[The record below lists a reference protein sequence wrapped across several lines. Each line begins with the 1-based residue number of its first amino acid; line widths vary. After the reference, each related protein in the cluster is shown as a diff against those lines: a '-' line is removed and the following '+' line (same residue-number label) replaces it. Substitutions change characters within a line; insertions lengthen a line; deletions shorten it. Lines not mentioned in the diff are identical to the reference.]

1 MKQTFRGAVLM
12 KNPIVQ
18 CQLYFVLGATF
29 ANKNSCLVARIVSFD
44 IVKSSNSI
52 FLNPQFFLLTRMFTI

>member
-1 MKQTFRGAVLM
+1 M

-18 CQLYFVLGATF
+18 CQLYFVLGVTF
-29 ANKNSCLVARIVSFD
+29 ANKNFCLVARIVSFD

-52 FLNPQFFLLTRMFTI
+52 FLNPPFFLFTCMDTI